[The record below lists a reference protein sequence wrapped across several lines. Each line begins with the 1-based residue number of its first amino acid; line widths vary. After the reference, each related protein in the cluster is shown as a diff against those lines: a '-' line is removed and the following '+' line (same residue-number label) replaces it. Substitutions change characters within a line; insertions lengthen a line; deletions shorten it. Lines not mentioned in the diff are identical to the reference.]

1 MPCSVSSDS
10 PETNA
15 AEWTTTYSGA
25 KAVDSEFAR
34 QLERERNAAID
45 ALQYIAHSGLSAR
58 HLSKFALEFL
68 NDKTPAK
75 QPNE

>member
-1 MPCSVSSDS
+1 M
-10 PETNA
+10 
-15 AEWTTTYSGA
+15 
-25 KAVDSEFAR
+25 VDSEFAR

-68 NDKTPAK
+68 NDKSLCPSQNDQGHGRRDHGSKTE
-75 QPNE
+75 NG